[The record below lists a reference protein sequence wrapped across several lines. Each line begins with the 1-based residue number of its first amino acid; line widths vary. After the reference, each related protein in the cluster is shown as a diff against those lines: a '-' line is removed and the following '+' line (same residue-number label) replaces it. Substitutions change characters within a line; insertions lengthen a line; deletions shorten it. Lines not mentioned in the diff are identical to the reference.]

1 MNWDQIAG
9 KWKQVKGSVKQ
20 QWGKVTDDDLDFIA
34 GARDKFV
41 GKLQERYGL
50 AKEDAERAAD
60 KWLAAQA
67 DSKDADTERSQGKR
81 ARDVGS
87 KRGR

>member
-34 GARDKFV
+34 GTRDKFV
-41 GKLQERYGL
+41 GKGACQ
-50 AKEDAERAAD
+50 
-60 KWLAAQA
+60 
-67 DSKDADTERSQGKR
+67 
-81 ARDVGS
+81 
-87 KRGR
+87 